1 LDLPDY
7 NGRGHCAKQKR
18 SSKEDRCG
26 YESGLIFMKIAQ
38 VSPLFESVPPKAY
51 GGTER
56 VISYLTEE
64 LVKRGHEV
72 TLFAS
77 GDSITNASLVSAVP
91 ASIRADP
98 KDLSWLAYHTMH
110 MDLVSQL
117 SHSFDI
123 IHFHTD
129 YLHFPLARKIG
140 APHVTTLHG
149 RQDLPELAPLY
160 RQFADMPLV
169 SISNSQRTPLPN
181 ANWIDTVYHGLP
193 ADLYSFCP
201 APGDYF
207 AFVGRVSREKRLDRA
222 IEIAEKCGMPL
233 YIAAKIDK
241 ADEAYFNEYIKP
253 LFRKP
258 FVTYVGEVGEKE
270 KRELLEHAAALLFP
284 IDWPEP
290 FGLVMIE
297 AFSCG
302 TPVIAYQNGSIPEI
316 MEDGVTG
323 FVVSN
328 QDEAV
333 RAAMRI
339 DEIDRKGCRDA
350 FERRYTAA
358 GMADNYLR
366 VYRSLLSR

>member
-1 LDLPDY
+1 
-7 NGRGHCAKQKR
+7 
-18 SSKEDRCG
+18 
-26 YESGLIFMKIAQ
+26 MKIAQ

-72 TLFAS
+72 TLFAG
-77 GDSITNASLVSAVP
+77 GDSVTNARLISATP
-91 ASIRADP
+91 ASIRPDF
-98 KDLSWLAYHTMH
+98 KDLSWLAYHTIH

-117 SHSFDI
+117 APAFDI
-123 IHFHTD
+123 VHFHTD
-129 YLHFPLARKIG
+129 YLHFPLARRLG

-149 RQDLPELAPLY
+149 RQDLPELEPVY

-169 SISNSQRTPLPN
+169 SISNSQRAPLPN

-201 APGDYF
+201 IPGNYF
-207 AFVGRVSREKRLDRA
+207 AFIGRVSPEKRVDRA
-222 IEIAEKCGMPL
+222 IDIAERCSVQL

-241 ADEAYFNEYIKP
+241 ADEAYFNGCIKP
-253 LFRKP
+253 LFRKSC
-258 FVTYVGEVGEKE
+258 VTYLGEVGEKE
-270 KRELLEHAAALLFP
+270 KRELLEHARALLFP

-297 AFSCG
+297 ALSCG

-333 RAAMRI
+333 HAAMRI
-339 DEIDRKGCRDA
+339 DEIDRAACRGA
-350 FERRYTAA
+350 FERRFTAA
-358 GMADNYLR
+358 HMADNYLR
-366 VYRSLLSR
+366 VYRGLISR